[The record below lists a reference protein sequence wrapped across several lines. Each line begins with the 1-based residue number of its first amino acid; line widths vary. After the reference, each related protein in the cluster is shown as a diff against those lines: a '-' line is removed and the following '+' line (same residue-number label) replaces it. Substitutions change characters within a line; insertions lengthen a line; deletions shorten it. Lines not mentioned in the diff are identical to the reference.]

1 MTLSK
6 PKTITFLIS
15 AVLGILSLLATYS
28 GVSIPVVSG
37 NAYIFMIIAWVVLV
51 AGNLLRGV

>member
-28 GVSIPVVSG
+28 GLRIPVVSG
-37 NAYIFMIIAWVVLV
+37 NAYIFMIIAWAVLV
-51 AGNLLRGV
+51 AGNLLRDV